1 MKRFF
6 FILLMMP
13 ACMVQAGPLRVTEV
27 DFLQPLGL
35 DVNGAGPLLV
45 KCDRASNRTVLVNT
59 YTCSVTLI
67 DGTDHRVDNI
77 PIASRIPQYLKD
89 EAMALDSRSGRIY
102 IIGEKSLHVVDPAS
116 RTSMTLA
123 TRSQFEMVAVD
134 ENTGNAF
141 LVGRSDRRIGWFL
154 FEKREIRY
162 IPCFDRAEPMINLNA
177 TPPPPIRKAAVDE
190 SLNIALITDGYT
202 NTLFTLSLDRGRI
215 LRKRTLDVKEG
226 TRWHTAGYSDAR
238 HAFYVVIETDARK
251 VVQAVRIDAA
261 GVLDVTVDL
270 PEYSEGV
277 GIMYNAVTDEVII
290 PYDNHPNVHVI
301 SFARDGEIA
310 DIQVP
315 AYGNDATALDETRN
329 RLYVASWA
337 YGEIDVIDL
346 GTRTLIRRFKDAGI
360 LPHQFSMDLQPSSG
374 RLYVP
379 LGATAVNGSHGAAV
393 TVFSLPDFTREKILT
408 GWAPV
413 AIAPL
418 NEEAC
423 LVFNSEDA
431 MAEVRAD
438 GSVTEHRLPVSYP
451 RHAVP
456 GEGGNL
462 YLAYGPHQSY
472 WPAVYI
478 WAARNG
484 ILEIEPRSIETSGPF
499 HMNYQ
504 YFDRRVPRLSQAMT
518 VDKRGGLWMQQNN
531 WGGENLILAHFP
543 EGIRQFQPMK
553 KVEIAERVLRETTQ
567 RILRYDEET
576 DRLYLVKIGEMDD
589 DPGRLLIL
597 DAKTGEL
604 IQALDTGVTPADL
617 VFDAE
622 NLYVSG
628 FDDHTVTVIDK
639 QTFAV
644 EKLAADRQPLDL
656 CLLNGS
662 VWLISHGSNT
672 LQRLKPAGKTYP
684 IPFKGRPDLLAAAGR
699 FLYITHHTGSFFRVL
714 RFDPQTGT
722 FLKML
727 EKPYPY
733 GETAFDTGNASFYTR
748 GQFGDCLFRINAM
761 IFDSKGRIW
770 VTDFLSGKLFIVEE
784 ERP

>member
-1 MKRFF
+1 MKRL
-6 FILLMMP
+6 ILLFLLL
-13 ACMVQAGPLRVTEV
+13 PLLSVPGRAEIRVTEV
-27 DFLQPLGL
+27 NFLESLGL

-45 KCDRASNRTVLVNT
+45 KCDRAANRTILVNT
-59 YTCSVTLI
+59 YTSSITLI
-67 DGTDHRVDNI
+67 DDKDMSLVNI

-89 EAMALDSRSGRIY
+89 EALALDERTGRVY
-102 IIGEKSLHVVDPAS
+102 IIGEKSLHVVDPVS

-141 LVGRSDRRIGWFL
+141 LVGRSDRQIGWFL
-154 FEKREIRY
+154 YEKREIQY

-202 NTLFTLSLDRGRI
+202 HTLFTLCLDRGRI
-215 LRKRTLDVKEG
+215 LRKRPLDVKKG

-261 GVLDVTVDL
+261 DVMDIIVDL

-277 GIMYNAVTDEVII
+277 GITYNAVTDEVIV

-301 SFARDGEIA
+301 SFARDGEIS

-346 GTRTLIRRFKDAGI
+346 DTRTLVKRVKDAGI
-360 LPHQFSMDLQPSSG
+360 LPHQFSMDLQPSAG

-418 NEEAC
+418 NEETC

-438 GSVTEHRLPVSYP
+438 GSVIGHRLPVDYP
-451 RHAVP
+451 RHTIVGP
-456 GEGGNL
+456 EDNL

-472 WPAVYI
+472 WPSVYI

-484 ILEIEPRSIETSGPF
+484 ILEIEPNAIETSGPF
-499 HMNYQ
+499 HMNFQ

-531 WGGENLILAHFP
+531 WGGENLFLAHFP

-553 KVEIAERVLRETTQ
+553 RVEISERVLRETTQ
-567 RILRYDEET
+567 RVLRYDEET
-576 DRLYLVKIGEMDD
+576 DRLYLVRIGETDS
-589 DPGRLLIL
+589 DPGRLLII
-597 DAKTGEL
+597 DAKTGGL
-604 IQALDTGVTPADL
+604 IQSLNIGVTPADL
-617 VFDAE
+617 VVDADH
-622 NLYVSG
+622 LYVSD
-628 FDDHTVTVIDK
+628 FDDHTVTIVDK
-639 QTFAV
+639 QTFAA
-644 EKLAADRQPLDL
+644 EKLATDRQPLDL
-656 CLLNGS
+656 CLLEGNLW
-662 VWLISHGSNT
+662 VISHGSNT
-672 LQRLKPAGKTYP
+672 LQQLKPLRKTFP
-684 IPFKGRPDLLAAAGR
+684 IPFDGRPDLLQAFEGM
-699 FLYITHHTGSFFRVL
+699 LYITHHSDSFFRVL
-714 RFDPQTGT
+714 RFDPESG
-722 FLKML
+722 FFRKVL
-727 EKPYPY
+727 EKAYPY

-761 IFDSKGRIW
+761 HGDAKGRIW
-770 VTDFLSGKLFIVEE
+770 ITDFLSGKLFIIEGE
-784 ERP
+784 